1 MSDPRVRLV
10 KQSEIFPQRTTDF
23 GQNQLTTFDLA
34 YYPTEKGPYNFDATS
49 ASVDANNRLK
59 NPKKRWGGLM
69 RNIDQTDFET
79 ANIEFIEF
87 WMQDPFIPTPGR
99 PNIVNSTGGKLY
111 FNLGNI
117 SEDIVKDGRRF
128 YENGLP
134 TPNATSRV
142 DTSVWGRVPQNPI
155 QVTNAF
161 SNDPADRIYQDL
173 GFDGMNNDDEA
184 VKQSAYLSQLSFLSP
199 SALQNVT
206 ADPSADDYFWYRDP
220 SFSSNDGILKR
231 YKSFNSPQGNSKV
244 NDGSAFSSAATLYP
258 DGEDLNR
265 DNTMNES
272 EEYFQY
278 AVDIKPPTDPIMN
291 IGTNYIVDK
300 KTVAITNLPN
310 GTNRNEIWYQFRIPI
325 GAFTG
330 KVGNIP
336 DFKSIRFI
344 RMYLTDFEDSIV
356 MRFGKLELS
365 RNIWRRF
372 QYQIDETGNYN
383 PIVTSADFNVNGVN
397 IEENDKRTPL
407 PYRTPREIQRQQI
420 QSNNGVNLLQNEQAM
435 SLQFCNLFKGD
446 SRGVFQT
453 FANRD
458 IRQYGK
464 MSMFIH
470 AENNAKNPN
479 NIKDK
484 DLNAVIR
491 IGTDFVSNYYEVKIP
506 LYLTPLS
513 ASSLDPNSDAYN
525 DTLWRSLN
533 SLDLD
538 LTLLPKLKQERN
550 TSGVPSTTIYRKG
563 QTNGHTYSIMGDPNL
578 GEIRGVMIGVENPAN
593 PSVCGEV
600 WVNELRMSSINE
612 KGGWAAMARI
622 DMTLADLGT
631 ITGSISGHTTGFGT
645 LEQRVND
652 RFRDNLMQFDAAA
665 TLELGKLLP
674 KKAAISI
681 PMFASI
687 SQTVSKPEYDPYDL
701 DIKLKDKLS
710 LAPAN
715 RKDSIRKAAVDFT
728 QTKTLNFTNVRKNR
742 TGTAKPKIYDISN
755 VDLSY
760 SYINITSHSPL
771 IENNEVTRHR
781 GGVGYNFAPQ
791 PKYIEPFKKMKFFKK
806 RKTKWFDLIKDFN
819 FNPIPS
825 QLSFRADI
833 HRQFGAIR
841 PRSVGSDKYKIPET
855 YDKFLTFQRDYILR
869 WSLTRSINVDLT
881 ASNNS
886 RVDEPY
892 GRLDDKLKKDTVW
905 RNLLKG
911 GRNTLYT
918 QTANFSYT
926 LPTAKFPLLDF
937 TTVNLKYQATYK
949 WIGASRLAVDL
960 GNILENGQ
968 TREATAQLDFTKLYN
983 KVKFFRAIDQ
993 PRDQAGPKTPRA
1005 TRTDTVFKYVMK
1017 DGVRTKQVK
1026 RLKVRKIK
1034 DPNALPTVGTI
1045 PRIFGK
1051 LITSVKQVNISI
1063 SENANTRLPGY
1074 MDSTQFVGQNFRSAQ
1089 PGLDFILG
1097 RQPDTAW
1104 LRRAANRGLITKS
1117 NDFNTIL
1124 QQSFDQ
1130 RLTFTAQVE
1139 PVRDLT
1145 ISVNMNK
1152 TFSKN
1157 YSETFKDTTGTGNG
1171 FAHLSPYAGG
1181 SFDVSYIS
1189 FQTMFNKFDP
1199 NKISQTFLNFQENR
1213 LIISKRLGAANPYS
1227 SAQTPG
1233 ADGFSYGYG
1242 KYATDVL
1249 IPSFIA
1255 AYTGQDVNKVGLIKQ
1270 SNPNIKANPFRAII
1284 PKPNWKI
1291 DYTGLSRI
1299 KGLDKVFSN
1308 FTISHGYTGSL
1319 SMNGFNSALLYDDI
1333 NRLGYPSFYDTVSK
1347 NFIPYFL
1354 MPNITITEQF
1364 APLAGIDVMFT
1375 NQLQMRVEYTKQR
1388 TLSLSLVD
1396 FQLSETRS
1404 TEFSFGGGYRKKG
1417 MKLLAGLKLP
1427 KFLNKD
1433 GKSTLDNEINFRVD
1447 FRVRDNVTVNNRL
1460 DQDVPLPTNG
1470 SKEITF
1476 TPSVDYFLNSRI
1488 NLKLYFDQRKVIP
1501 YISSS
1506 APITNTRAGIQIR
1519 VSLAQ

>member
-1 MSDPRVRLV
+1 
-10 KQSEIFPQRTTDF
+10 
-23 GQNQLTTFDLA
+23 
-34 YYPTEKGPYNFDATS
+34 
-49 ASVDANNRLK
+49 
-59 NPKKRWGGLM
+59 
-69 RNIDQTDFET
+69 
-79 ANIEFIEF
+79 
-87 WMQDPFIPTPGR
+87 
-99 PNIVNSTGGKLY
+99 
-111 FNLGNI
+111 
-117 SEDIVKDGRRF
+117 
-128 YENGLP
+128 
-134 TPNATSRV
+134 
-142 DTSVWGRVPQNPI
+142 
-155 QVTNAF
+155 
-161 SNDPADRIYQDL
+161 
-173 GFDGMNNDDEA
+173 
-184 VKQSAYLSQLSFLSP
+184 
-199 SALQNVT
+199 
-206 ADPSADDYFWYRDP
+206 
-220 SFSSNDGILKR
+220 
-231 YKSFNSPQGNSKV
+231 
-244 NDGSAFSSAATLYP
+244 
-258 DGEDLNR
+258 
-265 DNTMNES
+265 
-272 EEYFQY
+272 
-278 AVDIKPPTDPIMN
+278 
-291 IGTNYIVDK
+291 
-300 KTVAITNLPN
+300 
-310 GTNRNEIWYQFRIPI
+310 
-325 GAFTG
+325 
-330 KVGNIP
+330 
-336 DFKSIRFI
+336 
-344 RMYLTDFEDSIV
+344 
-356 MRFGKLELS
+356 
-365 RNIWRRF
+365 
-372 QYQIDETGNYN
+372 
-383 PIVTSADFNVNGVN
+383 
-397 IEENDKRTPL
+397 
-407 PYRTPREIQRQQI
+407 
-420 QSNNGVNLLQNEQAM
+420 
-435 SLQFCNLFKGD
+435 
-446 SRGVFQT
+446 
-453 FANRD
+453 
-458 IRQYGK
+458 
-464 MSMFIH
+464 
-470 AENNAKNPN
+470 
-479 NIKDK
+479 
-484 DLNAVIR
+484 
-491 IGTDFVSNYYEVKIP
+491 
-506 LYLTPLS
+506 
-513 ASSLDPNSDAYN
+513 
-525 DTLWRSLN
+525 
-533 SLDLD
+533 
-538 LTLLPKLKQERN
+538 
-550 TSGVPSTTIYRKG
+550 
-563 QTNGHTYSIMGDPNL
+563 
-578 GEIRGVMIGVENPAN
+578 
-593 PSVCGEV
+593 
-600 WVNELRMSSINE
+600 
-612 KGGWAAMARI
+612 
-622 DMTLADLGT
+622 
-631 ITGSISGHTTGFGT
+631 
-645 LEQRVND
+645 
-652 RFRDNLMQFDAAA
+652 
-665 TLELGKLLP
+665 
-674 KKAAISI
+674 
-681 PMFASI
+681 
-687 SQTVSKPEYDPYDL
+687 
-701 DIKLKDKLS
+701 
-710 LAPAN
+710 
-715 RKDSIRKAAVDFT
+715 
-728 QTKTLNFTNVRKNR
+728 
-742 TGTAKPKIYDISN
+742 
-755 VDLSY
+755 
-760 SYINITSHSPL
+760 
-771 IENNEVTRHR
+771 
-781 GGVGYNFAPQ
+781 
-791 PKYIEPFKKMKFFKK
+791 
-806 RKTKWFDLIKDFN
+806 
-819 FNPIPS
+819 
-825 QLSFRADI
+825 
-833 HRQFGAIR
+833 
-841 PRSVGSDKYKIPET
+841 
-855 YDKFLTFQRDYILR
+855 
-869 WSLTRSINVDLT
+869 
-881 ASNNS
+881 
-886 RVDEPY
+886 
-892 GRLDDKLKKDTVW
+892 
-905 RNLLKG
+905 
-911 GRNTLYT
+911 
-918 QTANFSYT
+918 
-926 LPTAKFPLLDF
+926 
-937 TTVNLKYQATYK
+937 
-949 WIGASRLAVDL
+949 
-960 GNILENGQ
+960 
-968 TREATAQLDFTKLYN
+968 
-983 KVKFFRAIDQ
+983 
-993 PRDQAGPKTPRA
+993 
-1005 TRTDTVFKYVMK
+1005 MK

-1097 RQPDTAW
+1097 QQPDTAW
-1104 LRRAANRGLITKS
+1104 LRKAANRGLITKS

-1130 RLTFTAQVE
+1130 RLTFSAQVE

-1447 FRVRDNVTVNNRL
+1447 FRIRDNVTVNNRL
-1460 DQDVPLPTNG
+1460 DQDAPLPTNG